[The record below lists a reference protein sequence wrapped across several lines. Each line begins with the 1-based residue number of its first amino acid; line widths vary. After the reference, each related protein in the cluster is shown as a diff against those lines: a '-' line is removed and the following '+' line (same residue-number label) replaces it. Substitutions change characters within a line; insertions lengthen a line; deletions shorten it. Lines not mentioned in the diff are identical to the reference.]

1 MKGVGVVFDI
11 YALGGGFYGAKSW
24 EIFMRSLRPE
34 KIAGC
39 TLRSGDTS
47 ETMKGGK
54 REFCIA
60 MFGDKL
66 NVEDV
71 KDIFAN
77 SAEKG
82 LAASDRRFMLGPQL
96 DSESFAET
104 GTIDPVGR
112 LVQNEWARAFHDRC
126 KKFDWGYIP
135 NKMPADLSP
144 ELKTEL
150 DLLQSKIVNVKK
162 PWWKFWD

>member
-24 EIFMRSLRPE
+24 DIFMQNLRPE
-34 KIAGC
+34 KIVGC
-39 TLRSGDTS
+39 TLHAGDTS
-47 ETMKGGK
+47 ETLKGGK

-60 MFGDKL
+60 IFGDKL
-66 NVEDV
+66 NVEAV
-71 KDIFAN
+71 KDVFSVA
-77 SAEKG
+77 AENG
-82 LAASDRRFMLGPQL
+82 LASIDRRFMLSPQL

-104 GTIDPVGR
+104 GTIDSVGR
-112 LVQNEWARAFHDRC
+112 FVQNTWSRAFHDRC
-126 KKFDWGYIP
+126 KKSDWGY
-135 NKMPADLSP
+135 MPASIPADISP

-150 DLLQSKIVNVKK
+150 ALLQSKTVQVKK

>member
-11 YALGGGFYGAKSW
+11 YELGGGFYGAKSW
-24 EIFMRSLRPE
+24 EIFMRNLRPE
-34 KIAGC
+34 KIVGC

-60 MFGDKL
+60 IFGDKL
-66 NVEDV
+66 NVEAV
-71 KDIFAN
+71 KEVFAA
-77 SAEKG
+77 SSEKG
-82 LAASDRRFMLGPQL
+82 LAPSDRRFMLSPQL

-104 GTIDPVGR
+104 GTIDPAGR
-112 LVQNEWARAFHDRC
+112 LVQNEWVRAFHDRC
-126 KKFDWGYIP
+126 KKFEWGYMP
-135 NKMPADLSP
+135 NKIPADFSP

-150 DLLQSKIVNVKK
+150 ELLQSKIVKVKK